1 MDSRRDQTENKAEA
15 AEPLPYAFLRPLS
28 RRGRGGTMQRV
39 QDAIR
44 DAIVS
49 LAFTPGEFIHKE
61 AICKRLGVSRFPV
74 SEALGRLADEGF
86 VEVLP
91 QRGTRVS
98 RIDIASC
105 RQSMFIRRAL
115 EGEATWLIAQRAPD
129 RLIARLEQTLAEQK
143 AAMERADG
151 YQFAQLDIVFHDT
164 LLNEL
169 GHERVKAVVDAA
181 RGSLDRTRLF
191 LLRTPVR
198 QNQSFLEHVAIVDAL
213 KAHDADAARQA
224 MTQHLDRVL
233 VELER
238 RAAENPDIFAPSPQ
252 PSPE

>member
-1 MDSRRDQTENKAEA
+1 MESPRDDIEGPAHSGEA
-15 AEPLPYAFLRPLS
+15 QPYPFLKPLPRH
-28 RRGRGGTMQRV
+28 GRGGTMQRV

-44 DAIVS
+44 DAIVA

-98 RIDIASC
+98 RIDIPSC
-105 RQSMFIRRAL
+105 RQAMFIRRAL
-115 EGEATWLIAQRAPD
+115 EGEAIWIVAQRAND
-129 RLIARLEQTLAEQK
+129 RLIARLEQLLAEQK
-143 AAMERADG
+143 QAMERADG
-151 YQFAQLDIVFHDT
+151 VLFTQLDVVFHDT
-164 LLNEL
+164 LLSEL
-169 GHERVKAVVDAA
+169 GHDRVKAVVEAS

-198 QNQSFLEHVAIVDAL
+198 PHQSFLE
-213 KAHDADAARQA
+213 
-224 MTQHLDRVL
+224 
-233 VELER
+233 
-238 RAAENPDIFAPSPQ
+238 
-252 PSPE
+252 

>member
-1 MDSRRDQTENKAEA
+1 MESQGDDISETTHSGE
-15 AEPLPYAFLRPLS
+15 LPYAFLHPLS

-44 DAIVS
+44 EAIVA

-98 RIDIASC
+98 RIDISAC
-105 RQSMFIRRAL
+105 RQAMFIRRAL
-115 EGEATWLIAQRAPD
+115 EGEAIWTVAQRAGD
-129 RLIARLEQTLAEQK
+129 RLVARLEQNLAEQRQ
-143 AAMERADG
+143 AMERADG
-151 YQFAQLDIVFHDT
+151 LLFAQLDIVFHDI
-164 LLNEL
+164 LLSEL
-169 GHERVKAVVDAA
+169 GHERVKATVEAA

-198 QNQSFLEHVAIVDAL
+198 QNQSYLEHVTIVDAV
-213 KAHDADAARQA
+213 KARNADVARQA
-224 MTQHLDRVL
+224 MVQHLDRVL

-238 RAAENPDIFAPSPQ
+238 RAAENPESFASVPGTAPD
-252 PSPE
+252 